1 MDKINTE
8 ARTTFTIFCKDG
20 SKRKIT
26 VFGNRDLAFGQNL
39 GKDLERGNY
48 NYCLIS

>member
-1 MDKINTE
+1 MEKLNTE

-26 VFGNRDLAFGQNL
+26 VFGNRDLHFGQRL
-39 GKDLERGNY
+39 GEDWEKGNY
-48 NYCLIS
+48 SYCLIS